1 MKMES
6 LQQQQGVPQGSV
18 LSVTLFAIAIDNIGF
33 IGYCTP
39 NQSIYAYFYLIS
51 YTYFIFIFVFGVAN
65 IIYLLVNFL
74 NTLIAI

>member
-1 MKMES
+1 MFRD
-6 LQQQQGVPQGSV
+6 QATRVRDWIAAV
-18 LSVTLFAIAIDNIGF
+18 LIYEAAIAIDNIGF

-65 IIYLLVNFL
+65 IISLLVNFL